1 MGTTR
6 FVWNRVNWA
15 KERGLHT
22 HGWVSVVL
30 YVRGY
35 AIGRSVVGGEW
46 TGVMEE
52 RRKSGGSCCSIR
64 VGYTIVRTIGGIEK
78 MMG

>member
-6 FVWNRVNWA
+6 CVGNRVYWA
-15 KERGLHT
+15 KERGLHI
-22 HGWVSVVL
+22 HGWVSAAL

-64 VGYTIVRTIGGIEK
+64 VGYTIVRPIGGIGWV
-78 MMG
+78 MG